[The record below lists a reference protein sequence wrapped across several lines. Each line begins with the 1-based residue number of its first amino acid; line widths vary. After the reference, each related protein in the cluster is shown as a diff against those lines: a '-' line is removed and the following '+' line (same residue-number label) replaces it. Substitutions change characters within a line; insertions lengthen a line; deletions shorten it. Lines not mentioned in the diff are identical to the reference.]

1 MSITVKIDNILKT
14 RNMSRRQLAIKAGIP
29 PSSFQSAMD
38 RGKNLTIDMLQAI
51 SSALDLPINYFFSE
65 DETLQLATDVLERIT
80 HIIAVLSIVRDNE
93 NTPDTIKR
101 LIISQL
107 PNDNIELLKRQLFF
121 LAVQAK
127 ENSFS
132 DLYAE
137 FHVALN
143 CLNRT
148 GKKVALER
156 LKELAMISYYQESN

>member
-1 MSITVKIDNILKT
+1 
-14 RNMSRRQLAIKAGIP
+14 MSRRQLAIRAGIP

-38 RGKNLTIDMLQAI
+38 RGKNLTVDMLQAV

-65 DETLQLATDVLERIT
+65 DEAIQLATDVLESTI
-80 HIIAVLSIVRDNE
+80 HLIAVLSVVRDNE
-93 NTPDTIKR
+93 NTPDTIKQ

-107 PNDNIELLKRQLFF
+107 PDDNIELLKRQLFS

-132 DLYAE
+132 DLYAD
-137 FHVALN
+137 FHVALS
-143 CLNRT
+143 CLNST

-156 LKELAMISYYQESN
+156 IKELAMISYYQETN